1 MNSVV
6 MAGSLLSFDVPSLL
20 QAVSLSRQYTLIRL
34 WDRERRPTGE
44 IRLKAGQLV
53 DATGGG
59 QRGKQ
64 GFYAILRF
72 KNHYT
77 FRVERLSDP
86 GNLPEP
92 VGPLARLLLA
102 MPPAPVSAVS
112 HASTPPAPPPTA
124 ASSTAA
130 APRLAPADPA
140 PSESTPRGAAPVHVD
155 AGDSGPAGTPSP
167 VSMVAPV
174 NLSPTASGPRRI
186 ALNAMPQSV
195 HDALERVDGL
205 LVALVFGAAQARCC
219 ARWHRAVVPVPISA
233 LAGFATR
240 WLLAHRQSFG
250 TTVGRP
256 RGVIE
261 LAEGT
266 FLIDPVSDAR
276 VVGYFFATTVPQGLV
291 RWQVSRLASAMSGF
305 QIDGETEPAPS
316 ASSSSLRSPLVT
328 A

>member
-64 GFYAILRF
+64 ALFAILRF

-77 FRVERLSDP
+77 FRVERLCDP

-102 MPPAPVSAVS
+102 MPPAPIAAVS
-112 HASTPPAPPPTA
+112 PAALPPTSSAST
-124 ASSTAA
+124 SSGA
-130 APRLAPADPA
+130 APRLAPAEPA
-140 PSESTPRGAAPVHVD
+140 PHESTPRGPTPMHVE
-155 AGDSGPAGTPSP
+155 ANDSGPLGMA
-167 VSMVAPV
+167 APV
-174 NLSPTASGPRRI
+174 NLPPVGPRRI
-186 ALNAMPQSV
+186 AMGAMPQHV
-195 HDALERVDGL
+195 NDALERVEGL
-205 LVALVFGAAQARCC
+205 LAALVFGSTPARCN
-219 ARWHRAVVPVPISA
+219 AKWHRAVVPVPISA
-233 LAGFATR
+233 LTGFATR

-250 TTVGRP
+250 TGYGRP
-256 RGVIE
+256 RGLVE

-266 FLIDPVSDAR
+266 FLLDPVSEGR
-276 VVGYFFATTVPQGLV
+276 VVGYLFAATVPQGLV
-291 RWQVSRLASAMSGF
+291 RWHVARLTATMSGF
-305 QIDGETEPAPS
+305 PIDGETEPS